1 MCDAVDEV
9 LADFGLQAIG
19 VKSGEWDG
27 RIGPLGRLK
36 QHQLGQFKQQN
47 LGFKQHRWG
56 FHRQTVGGMP
66 SKLDGA
72 RLEELAGPAFHWP
85 DRRLYAKSCLAALMS
100 GVGCVIVLLGLLKT
114 QQEIHDFATLAP

>member
-36 QHQLGQFKQQN
+36 Q
-47 LGFKQHRWG
+47 QHRWG

-85 DRRLYAKSCLAALMS
+85 DRRLYAKSCLATLVSA
-100 GVGCVIVLLGLLKT
+100 VGCVIVLLGLLKT
-114 QQEIHDFATLAP
+114 QQEIHDFASLAP